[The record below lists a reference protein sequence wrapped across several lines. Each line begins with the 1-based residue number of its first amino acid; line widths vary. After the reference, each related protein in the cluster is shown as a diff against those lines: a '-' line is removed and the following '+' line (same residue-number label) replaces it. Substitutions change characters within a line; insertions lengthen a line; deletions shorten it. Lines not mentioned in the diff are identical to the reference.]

1 VPNRLRT
8 HPRVSDVRDL
18 SEENTVKLKKYII
31 GGAAAVACAATAVVV
46 AISMNPGTVTVVV
59 VDSVKPSHSASIAPA
74 GPPLPA
80 DLSGAPLTALPAATY
95 DAVIP
100 GLVDAPANGTIA
112 KAYTV
117 LFDTAVYGADRST
130 PIAKLTAKNFL
141 GEPTVVV
148 PTASEGDWSLVLVAS
163 RRILPSKATAA
174 SPAPAQS
181 AAWIPTKALQSARSL
196 PNRIVVSI
204 SAQTLTVTDAA
215 GTVQQTFTVGVGT
228 PDTPTPTGVTG
239 YLQARYLDPAQG
251 QAVHPIQL
259 TSLHATGADEPY
271 GGSDGGLIGIHY
283 QAVSSGAVSHGCI
296 RLDEAAID
304 AVNGLALGT
313 PVTIIP

>member
-1 VPNRLRT
+1 
-8 HPRVSDVRDL
+8 
-18 SEENTVKLKKYII
+18 VKLKKYII
-31 GGAAAVACAATAVVV
+31 GGSAVLVVCVTTALAV
-46 AISMNPGTVTVVV
+46 AISMNPGTVTAVI
-59 VDSVKPSHSASIAPA
+59 VDPQKPRHSASVAPA

-80 DLSGAPLTALPAATY
+80 ALSAAQLAALPAATF

-100 GLVDAPANGTIA
+100 ALVDAPANGTTA

-117 LFDTAVYGADRST
+117 LFDTALYGADRST
-130 PIAKLTAKNFL
+130 PIARLTAKNFL
-141 GEPTVVV
+141 GQPTVVV

-163 RRILPSKATAA
+163 RRILPSQATAA

-204 SAQTLTVTDAA
+204 SAQTLTITDAA
-215 GTVQQTFTVGVGT
+215 GTVQHTFTVGVGT
-228 PDTPTPTGVTG
+228 PDTPTPAGVTG

-251 QAVHPIQL
+251 QAAHPIQL

-304 AVNGLALGT
+304 AVNRLSLGT
-313 PVTIIP
+313 PVTIVA